1 MMTAVDWWA
10 VAALIFAGVFLGLR
24 GFMLKPGLT
33 KWNSAPTAVWFWV
46 LALAIVL
53 GGAVWS
59 ILGGVHA
66 TGREAVVYTV
76 LAICS
81 GVLLVNLSRQSAET
95 NTLRAALDHLDEGV
109 RLLVHAAMDKARR
122 ARGVRS

>member
-10 VAALIFAGVFLGLR
+10 VTVLIIAGVSLGLR
-24 GFMLKPGLT
+24 GFMLKPGLA
-33 KWNSAPTAVWFWV
+33 KWVSAPTAVWFWV

-59 ILGGVHA
+59 ILGGSHA

-81 GVLLVNLSRQSAET
+81 SVLLVNLSRQSAET
-95 NTLRAALDHLDEGV
+95 NDLRAALGHLDEGV
-109 RLLVHAAMDKARR
+109 RGLVHAAMEKVRQRR
-122 ARGVRS
+122 GLRP